1 MDKKKSLKSSVVAV
15 LIFSLIAFIAWLV
28 FFIVFTIGEAPR
40 IIDDHLIQLLNL
52 FLPFNLTMKTYLPL
66 SISNLVIVFYV
77 FVAFLLMLIFS
88 IVKRRGIMILPFFMV
103 LFLLSDIKKAFID
116 LLASFL
122 LG

>member
-52 FLPFNLTMKTYLPL
+52 FLPFNFTMKTYLPL
-66 SISNLVIVFYV
+66 SISI
-77 FVAFLLMLIFS
+77 
-88 IVKRRGIMILPFFMV
+88 
-103 LFLLSDIKKAFID
+103 
-116 LLASFL
+116 
-122 LG
+122 